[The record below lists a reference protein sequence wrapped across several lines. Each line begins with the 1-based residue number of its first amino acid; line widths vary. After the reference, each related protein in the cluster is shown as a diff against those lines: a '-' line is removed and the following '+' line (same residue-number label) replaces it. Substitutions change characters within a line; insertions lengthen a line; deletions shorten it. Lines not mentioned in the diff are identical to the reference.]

1 MISAFLNSVKI
12 PELRR
17 RILFTLA
24 VIVIVRLGAAIT
36 TPGVNQGVLQ
46 EWFRTSLSQRTG
58 GGLAALFNLF
68 SGGALE
74 NCAVFSLGIMPYI
87 SASIMMQLLTAVIPQ
102 LGRLAREDGGR
113 QKIMQLTRYT
123 TLVLCIFQ
131 GYLLALSFQH
141 PESYHTMLPG
151 ITDTIRQLGV
161 PLVDDLGWKFRIVT
175 VVSLTTGTLV
185 LMWLGDQIT
194 ERGIGNGISLI
205 ITIGIV
211 ARLPAALVQAWKTFV
226 PSGQGASQVN
236 PMVLV
241 LLVLVLIFVI
251 AAVIAITQG
260 VRKITVQYAKRVVGR
275 KMYGGQTQYMPL
287 KVNYAGVMPII
298 FAWALLLFPAT
309 IVSYGFKNSPTANRI
324 AAALSTGW
332 PHYVA
337 LAAMIF
343 FFSYFWVATQFQPT
357 QIADDLKK
365 YGGYIPGVRPGKPTA
380 DFLDYTM
387 TRLTFAGAIFLTLIA
402 VFPSL
407 LSQWLNV
414 PVITAQFF
422 GGTSLLII
430 VGVMLDTM
438 RQVETHLIQRHY
450 DGFLR
455 KGRIRGRSFD
465 RAAYARGEAV
475 EQWHPHLVWCGYCRA
490 RDCRGRDLSLWAI
503 GEKAACSSRPARFR
517 QRNSGGNDYAAL
529 RDSRDF
535 TRGDSAA

>member
-1 MISAFLNSVKI
+1 MVSAFLNTVKI

-24 VIVIVRLGAAIT
+24 VVVIVRLGAAIT
-36 TPGVNQGVLQ
+36 TPGVNH
-46 EWFRTSLSQRTG
+46 
-58 GGLAALFNLF
+58 A
-68 SGGALE
+68 
-74 NCAVFSLGIMPYI
+74 
-87 SASIMMQLLTAVIPQ
+87 
-102 LGRLAREDGGR
+102 
-113 QKIMQLTRYT
+113 
-123 TLVLCIFQ
+123 
-131 GYLLALSFQH
+131 
-141 PESYHTMLPG
+141 MLPG
-151 ITDTIRQLGV
+151 ITDTIRNLGI

-175 VVSLTTGTLV
+175 VISLTTGTLF

-194 ERGIGNGISLI
+194 ERGICNGIALI

-211 ARLPAALVQAWKTFV
+211 ARRPAALAQAWKTFV
-226 PSGQGASQVN
+226 PSAQTGSSQVN

-241 LLVLVLIFVI
+241 LLVLFLIIVI
-251 AAVIAITQG
+251 AAVITITQG

-380 DFLDYTM
+380 DFLDFTM

-407 LSQWLNV
+407 LSQSLNV

-455 KGRIRGRSFD
+455 KGKIRGRSFD
-465 RAAYARGEAV
+465 RAAYARGETATSGTLIWFGVGIAV
-475 EQWHPHLVWCGYCRA
+475 LVIAGVAIFLY
-490 RDCRGRDLSLWAI
+490 GR
-503 GEKAACSSRPARFR
+503 
-517 QRNSGGNDYAAL
+517 
-529 RDSRDF
+529 
-535 TRGDSAA
+535 

>member
-24 VIVIVRLGAAIT
+24 VIVVVRLGAAIT

-46 EWFRTSLSQRTG
+46 KWFRTSLSQRTG

-74 NCAVFSLGIMPYI
+74 NCAIFSLGIMPYI

-113 QKIMQLTRYT
+113 QKIMQYTRFAT
-123 TLVLCIFQ
+123 VALCVFQ
-131 GYLLALSFQH
+131 GYLLAVSFQH
-141 PESYHTMLPG
+141 PESYHTVLGG
-151 ITDTIRQLGV
+151 ITETMARMGV
-161 PLVDDLGWKFRIVT
+161 PLVSDPGLTFRVVT
-175 VVSLTTGTLV
+175 VLSMTTGTLF

-194 ERGIGNGISLI
+194 DRGIGNGISLI

-226 PSGQGASQVN
+226 PSGGQGSQVN

-241 LLVLVLIFVI
+241 LMILVLFFVI

-298 FAWALLLFPAT
+298 FAWALLLFPTT
-309 IVSYGFKNSPTANRI
+309 IVGWIGKNSPTAGRI
-324 AAALSTGW
+324 ASALSNGW
-332 PHYVA
+332 PHYVF

-343 FFSYFWVATQFQPT
+343 FFSYFWVATQFQPS

-380 DFLDYTM
+380 DFLDFTM
-387 TRLTFAGAIFLTLIA
+387 TRLTFAGAVFLTMIA
-402 VFPSL
+402 IMPQL
-407 LSQWLNV
+407 LSAQMNV
-414 PVITAQFF
+414 PTITAQFF

-455 KGRIRGRSFD
+455 KGRIRGARFD
-465 RAAYARGEAV
+465 RASYARGDAARSTTLMWLYVGIAIIVIGGVAV
-475 EQWHPHLVWCGYCRA
+475 FLY
-490 RDCRGRDLSLWAI
+490 GR
-503 GEKAACSSRPARFR
+503 
-517 QRNSGGNDYAAL
+517 
-529 RDSRDF
+529 
-535 TRGDSAA
+535 